1 MIYVLTI
8 KYIYVQEIPRLY
20 FSYTDTRKEMS
31 QWPIIK
37 SMLVL
42 IDLINTSRC
51 SKTKANTSI
60 SQEKGFFFLH
70 NHHPWIP
77 LPKVIG
83 KTLVFV
89 SSILLKR
96 YNISYLSISVFSIC
110 LFICICGVKY
120 TYNIIFFLS
129 CRFS

>member
-1 MIYVLTI
+1 
-8 KYIYVQEIPRLY
+8 
-20 FSYTDTRKEMS
+20 
-31 QWPIIK
+31 
-37 SMLVL
+37 MLVL

-96 YNISYLSISVFSIC
+96 YTISYLSISVFSIC
-110 LFICICGVKY
+110 VFICICGVEY
-120 TYNIIFFLS
+120 TYNIRVFFFELQIFAASRLNRPNVWQMPQVNIYIYIYIYFLGFIL
-129 CRFS
+129 RYLV